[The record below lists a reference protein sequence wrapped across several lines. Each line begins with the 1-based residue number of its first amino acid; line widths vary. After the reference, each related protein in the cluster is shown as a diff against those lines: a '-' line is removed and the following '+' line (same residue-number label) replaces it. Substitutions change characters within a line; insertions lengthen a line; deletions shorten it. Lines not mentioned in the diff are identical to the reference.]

1 MRRQENR
8 RNKNGLTSREQEKHN
23 RINDIQVEKLLGLSQ
38 SKVAKKLNLSIS
50 TVKRYWNF

>member
-1 MRRQENR
+1 MNE
-8 RNKNGLTSREQEKHN
+8 
-23 RINDIQVEKLLGLSQ
+23 IQVEKSLGLSQ

>member
-8 RNKNGLTSREQEKHN
+8 RNKNGLTSREQEKQD
-23 RINDIQVEKLLGLSQ
+23 RINDIQVEKSLGLSQ